1 MRKLFALPVALVA
14 VLLAVSAAGCGGS
27 GNAAAGD
34 SASNKQL
41 EAALKWARCMREH
54 GVDVPDPKVSSNG
67 LVQIGTGPGAKGKPE
82 RTDLAAG
89 RSCEKFM
96 REGGPAEKPSAAHM
110 KEMQESALKFARCM
124 REHGIDMPDP
134 TFQGGGVTMQVTSRQ
149 TQAPA
154 FKRAERECSRFLFS
168 KDGSGP
174 QTESSG
180 D

>member
-27 GNAAAGD
+27 GGQAAAGD
-34 SASNKQL
+34 SASNKHL

-67 LVQIGTGPGAKGKPE
+67 LVQIGGPGGKGKPE
-82 RTDLAAG
+82 RTDLEAS
-89 RSCEKFM
+89 RSCEKYM
-96 REGGPAEKPSAAHM
+96 REGAPAEKPSAAHM

-149 TQAPA
+149 TQAPV
-154 FKRAERECSRFLFS
+154 FKRAERECSRFLFK

-174 QTESSG
+174 QTESRG
-180 D
+180 E

>member
-1 MRKLFALPVALVA
+1 MRKLLALPVALVA
-14 VLLAVSAAGCGGS
+14 VVLAVSAAGCGGS
-27 GNAAAGD
+27 GDPAAAAD

-41 EAALKWARCMREH
+41 EAALKWARCMRQH
-54 GVDVPDPKVSSNG
+54 GVDVPDPKVGSNG
-67 LVQIGTGPGAKGKPE
+67 LVQIGGPGAKGKPE
-82 RTDLAAG
+82 RTDLEAS

-96 REGGPAEKPSAAHM
+96 REGGPAEKPSAAQM
-110 KEMQESALKFARCM
+110 KEMQEGALKFARCM

-134 TFQGGGVTMQVTSRQ
+134 TFQGGGVTMKVTSRQ

-154 FKRAERECSRFLFS
+154 FKRAERDCSRFLFS